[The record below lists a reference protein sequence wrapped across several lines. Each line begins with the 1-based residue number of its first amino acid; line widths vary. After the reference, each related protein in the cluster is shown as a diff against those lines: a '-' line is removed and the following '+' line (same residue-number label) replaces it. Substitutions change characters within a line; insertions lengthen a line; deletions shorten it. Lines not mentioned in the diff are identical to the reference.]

1 MDRWMDWWIIARD
14 TSVSTYLPTCHL
26 PRLDTSLKKY
36 NEAVARNKRLRE
48 SIDGL
53 RRERLVFDQI
63 YAKLEREMAEKKR
76 EMARIAEASNRA
88 SLALSSFTIP
98 TFTPPPPP
106 APPSPSPGA
115 HHRGLEQGVRGA
127 RRSAARDGRPQGAGT
142 ARPRPPCGPCGPCGR
157 HACSP
162 C

>member
-1 MDRWMDWWIIARD
+1 MIPA
-14 TSVSTYLPTCHL
+14 SLPTYLPACHL
-26 PRLDTSLKKY
+26 SRLDTSLKKY

-98 TFTPPPPP
+98 TLSPTLTPPPPP
-106 APPSPSPGA
+106 APPPPSPGA

-127 RRSAARDGRPQGAGT
+127 RRSAARDGWPQGAGT

-162 C
+162 CLAHA

>member
-1 MDRWMDWWIIARD
+1 M
-14 TSVSTYLPTCHL
+14 STYLPTCHL

-36 NEAVARNKRLRE
+36 NEAIARNKRLRE

-98 TFTPPPPP
+98 TLTPTLTPPPPP
-106 APPSPSPGA
+106 APPPPSPGA

-127 RRSAARDGRPQGAGT
+127 RRSAARDGWPQGAGT

-157 HACSP
+157 PACSP